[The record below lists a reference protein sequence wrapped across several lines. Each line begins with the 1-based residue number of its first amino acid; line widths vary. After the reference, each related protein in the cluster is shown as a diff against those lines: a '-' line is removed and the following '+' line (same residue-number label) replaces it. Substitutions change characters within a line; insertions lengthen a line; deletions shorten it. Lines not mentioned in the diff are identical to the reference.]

1 MREPRGRIGAGRLAV
16 PVLRWIACWIRKD
29 AMRPHIDVVR
39 DFPYHGGIAIR
50 RTAMPA
56 IHEVATLTSKG
67 QITLPKS
74 IRQAL
79 GADTGSKLAFELRG
93 GEVVVTRADAEHEDP
108 AIAAFLTLL
117 ASDIEAGRNIR
128 GLPEDLARTMLE
140 HAGHKV
146 DLGDDFDEDVE
157 I

>member
-1 MREPRGRIGAGRLAV
+1 MLNQIDIV
-16 PVLRWIACWIRKD
+16 RKL
-29 AMRPHIDVVR
+29 
-39 DFPYHGGIAIR
+39 PYIVGVAIR

-79 GADTGSKLAFELRG
+79 GVDTGGKVAFDLRG

-117 ASDIEAGRNIR
+117 ARDIEAGRNIR

-146 DLGDDFDEDVE
+146 SLADDFDEDVE

>member
-1 MREPRGRIGAGRLAV
+1 MHSGVDCPESRHASHSRSCHAYLLPRLPPRAQV
-16 PVLRWIACWIRKD
+16 
-29 AMRPHIDVVR
+29 
-39 DFPYHGGIAIR
+39 
-50 RTAMPA
+50 
-56 IHEVATLTSKG
+56 
-67 QITLPKS
+67 TLPKS

-93 GEVVVTRADAEHEDP
+93 NEVVVTRADAEHEDP

-117 ASDIEAGRNIR
+117 AGDIEAGRNVR
-128 GLPEDLARTMLE
+128 GLPEGLVRTMLE

-146 DLGDDFDEDVE
+146 ELGDDFDEDVD

>member
-1 MREPRGRIGAGRLAV
+1 MLNQIDIV
-16 PVLRWIACWIRKD
+16 RK
-29 AMRPHIDVVR
+29 
-39 DFPYHGGIAIR
+39 FPYAVGVAIR

-79 GADTGSKLAFELRG
+79 GVDTGGKVAFDLRG

-117 ASDIEAGRNIR
+117 ARDIEAGRNIR
-128 GLPEDLARTMLE
+128 GLPADLARTMLE
-140 HAGHKV
+140 HAGHEV
-146 DLGDDFDEDVE
+146 SLADDFDEDVE

>member
-1 MREPRGRIGAGRLAV
+1 
-16 PVLRWIACWIRKD
+16 
-29 AMRPHIDVVR
+29 
-39 DFPYHGGIAIR
+39 
-50 RTAMPA
+50 MPE

-74 IRQAL
+74 IRQML
-79 GADTGSKLAFELRG
+79 GVGTGGKVAFDLRG

-108 AIAAFLTLL
+108 AIGAFLTLL
-117 ASDIEAGRNIR
+117 ARDIEAGRSIR

-140 HAGHKV
+140 HAGYKV
-146 DLGDDFDEDVE
+146 VLSDDFDEDVE

>member
-1 MREPRGRIGAGRLAV
+1 M
-16 PVLRWIACWIRKD
+16 PVIQ
-29 AMRPHIDVVR
+29 
-39 DFPYHGGIAIR
+39 
-50 RTAMPA
+50 
-56 IHEVATLTSKG
+56 EVATVTSKG

-79 GADTGSKLAFELRG
+79 GADTGSKLSFELRG
-93 GEVVVTRADAEHEDP
+93 SEVVVTRVDAEHEDP

-117 ASDIEAGRNIR
+117 ARDIAAGQHVS

-140 HAGHKV
+140 HASLKAE
-146 DLGDDFDEDVE
+146 LGDDFDEDVE